1 MKKAVYKINTR
12 QITAGGK
19 YKPTAPMWA
28 FVNTGITNL
37 VLNDNYILKPGE
49 SFGVD
54 LAALVAICLAK
65 GIPVENETEFEVE
78 FKTSAGT
85 KTLDIEGQS
94 TGTAHLIETFI
105 ELK

>member
-1 MKKAVYKINTR
+1 MKKATYKTNTR

-19 YKPTAPMWA
+19 YKPTAPIWA
-28 FVNTGITNL
+28 FVNTGTTNL
-37 VLNDNYILKPGE
+37 VLNSNYILKPGE
-49 SFGVD
+49 SFGVG
-54 LAALVAICLAK
+54 LEALVAIFLAK
-65 GIPVENETEFEVE
+65 GITIENETEFEVD

-85 KTLDIEGQS
+85 KILDIEGQS